1 MWLGVTVPRALL
13 IIELLPLDL
22 LLAAGSR
29 VRPWIVPAERLPADP
44 SGRVL
49 LLRTVVV
56 DWLRDDA
63 LTAVPRLCVV
73 LPRVSRDVS

>member
-13 IIELLPLDL
+13 IIELLLLDL
-22 LLAAGSR
+22 LLAARSR
-29 VRPWIVPAERLPADP
+29 VWPWIVPVERLPVDP

-56 DWLRDDA
+56 DWPRDEV
-63 LTAVPRLCVV
+63 LTAAPRLCVV